1 MNKKLWIAVGL
12 VVGLV
17 LVIGLGTFFSVEL
30 NFDYYTSAFDS
41 NETSSLTTRVTEING
56 QKRNYSIELVKDGET
71 IQTHWIDKGT
81 SDENLNVLVNIEAFK
96 YEGNLNMPFK
106 KDFTIAYRASI
117 ESEGDFT
124 RQDSVAGEVS
134 GTIEASF
141 QGLVST
147 KRAKELVEDK
157 VIESIRD
164 YVVNGLS
171 TNK

>member
-1 MNKKLWIAVGL
+1 MNKKLWIIIGL
-12 VVGLV
+12 VV
-17 LVIGLGTFFSVEL
+17 VIGLGVFFSVEL
-30 NFDYYTSAFDS
+30 NVNYYTSEFDA
-41 NETSSLTTRVTEING
+41 NETSSLTTQVTEING

-71 IQTHWIDKGT
+71 IQTHWIYKGT
-81 SDENLNVLVNIEAFK
+81 SDENINVLVHIDEFE

-106 KDFTIAYRASI
+106 KDFTIAYSAI
-117 ESEGDFT
+117 FDSEADYYQ
-124 RQDSVAGEVS
+124 QDSVVGEVN

-164 YVVNGLS
+164 YIVNGLS
-171 TNK
+171 TKE